1 MIRFL
6 ACLAFLLAINSAPA
20 LAGSEQCL
28 HIKSSLERQAC
39 EDRKA
44 ASLAPKREPGLS
56 DNPTMMDSVEIL
68 KLEDDRLA
76 KRLQGICRGC

>member
-1 MIRFL
+1 MDLKRGNDLAVEAGFL

-44 ASLAPKREPGLS
+44 ASLAPKREPELS
-56 DNPTMMDSVEIL
+56 DNPTMMDSVEI
-68 KLEDDRLA
+68 ENGR
-76 KRLQGICRGC
+76 